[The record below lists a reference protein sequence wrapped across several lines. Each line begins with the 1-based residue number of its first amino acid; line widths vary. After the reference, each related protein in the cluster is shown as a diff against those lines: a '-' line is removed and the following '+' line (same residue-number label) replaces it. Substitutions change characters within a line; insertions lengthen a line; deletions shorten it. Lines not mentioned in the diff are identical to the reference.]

1 MANKVIPMTKGPIWK
16 RITYFAFPILLG
28 NLFQQL
34 YNTVDSLIVGNYLG
48 SNALAAVSSSGSLI
62 FLLVGFLSGIASGA
76 GVVIARYF
84 GAEDSKSLKDAI
96 HTTVALGFIAGI
108 FMTVAGV
115 VFSPHIL
122 RLMGTPEDVMPESV
136 LYLGIFFGGS
146 MGLVLY
152 NTFVG
157 ILQAV
162 GDSRHPLY
170 YLIAS
175 SVINLVL
182 DLLFIGV
189 FHAGVEGAAIATVI
203 SQFISA
209 ILCFI
214 LLVKADDV
222 YKVNIREIKIH
233 GKIAKQVLHLGLPS
247 GIQNS
252 IISFANIVVQS
263 NVNSF
268 GAMAMAGAGA
278 YDKIEGFGFLP
289 INSFNLALTTFVGQN
304 LGAKEFERTKKGAR
318 LGILMTVTM
327 AELIGLTV
335 FIFAPVFISAFDS
348 TPEVVEF
355 GVLKARTIA
364 LFYCLLAFSHGVA
377 AVLRGSG
384 RAIVPMIVMMIF
396 WCIVRVSFLLIVIP
410 LTRNILFVYIV
421 YPMTWTLSSIAFMI
435 YYKKVDWMKSFR
447 EKE

>member
-16 RITYFAFPILLG
+16 RMTCFALPILLG

-84 GAEDSKSLKDAI
+84 GADDRENLNEAI
-96 HTTVALGFIAGI
+96 HTTVALGFIAGVCL
-108 FMTVAGV
+108 TVAGV
-115 VFSPHIL
+115 IFSPHIL
-122 RLMGTPEDVMPESV
+122 ELMGTPEEVMPEST
-136 LYLGIFFGGS
+136 LYLSIYFGGS
-146 MGLVLY
+146 IGLVLY

-175 SVINLVL
+175 SVINLIL
-182 DLLFIGV
+182 DILFIGI
-189 FHAGVEGAAIATVI
+189 FHMGVEGAAIATVI
-203 SQFISA
+203 SQIFSA
-209 ILCFI
+209 FLCFM
-214 LLVKADDV
+214 LLIKSDDV
-222 YKVNIREIKIH
+222 YKVKVKEIKIH
-233 GKIAKQVLHLGLPS
+233 GKIAKQVLRLGLPS

-268 GAMAMAGAGA
+268 GAMAMAGTGA

-304 LGAKEFERTKKGAR
+304 LGAKEFERTEKGAKF
-318 LGILMTVTM
+318 GILMTVVM
-327 AELIGLTV
+327 AEIIGLII
-335 FIFAPVFISAFDS
+335 FIFAPAFISAFDS

-355 GVLKARTIA
+355 GVLKARTIT

-377 AVLRGSG
+377 SVLRGSG
-384 RAIVPMIVMMIF
+384 RAVVPMVVMMVF
-396 WCIVRVSFLLIVIP
+396 WCIVRVSFLWIVVP
-410 LTRNILFVYIV
+410 LAGNIFFVYIV
-421 YPMTWTLSSIAFMI
+421 YPMTWTLSSIAFLI

-447 EKE
+447 

>member
-1 MANKVIPMTKGPIWK
+1 MANKVVPMTKGPIWK

-34 YNTVDSLIVGNYLG
+34 YNTVDALIVGNYLG

-84 GAEDSKSLKDAI
+84 GAEDTKSLKAAI
-96 HTTVALGFIAGI
+96 HTTVALGFVAAV
-108 FMTVAGV
+108 FMTVIGV
-115 VFSPHIL
+115 IFAPHIL
-122 RLMGTPEDVMPESV
+122 RLMGTPDEVMPESV
-136 LYLGIFFGGS
+136 LYLSIFFGGS
-146 MGLVLY
+146 TGLVLY

-170 YLIAS
+170 YLIIS
-175 SVINLVL
+175 SVINLIL
-182 DLLFIGV
+182 DIVFISA
-189 FHAGVEGAAIATVI
+189 FHMGVEGAAIATVI
-203 SQFISA
+203 SQLTSA
-209 ILCFI
+209 VLCFM
-214 LLVKADDV
+214 LLVRSEDV

-233 GKIAKQVLHLGLPS
+233 KNIAKQVLHLGLPS

-268 GAMAMAGAGA
+268 GAMAMAGTGA

-304 LGAKEFERTKKGAR
+304 LGAREFERTRKGAKF
-318 LGILMTVTM
+318 GVMMTVIL
-327 AELIGLTV
+327 AELIGLVV
-335 FIFAPVFISAFDS
+335 FIFAPVFVSAFDT

-364 LFYCLLAFSHGVA
+364 LFYCLLAFSHGIA
-377 AVLRGSG
+377 SILRGSG
-384 RAIVPMIVMMIF
+384 RAVVPMVIMMVC
-396 WCIVRVSFLLIVIP
+396 WCIIRVTFLLIVVP
-410 LTRNILFVYIV
+410 LTGNILAVYIV
-421 YPMTWTLSSIAFMI
+421 YPITWTLSSIAFLV
-435 YYKKVDWMKSFR
+435 YYKKADWMKSFR
-447 EKE
+447 